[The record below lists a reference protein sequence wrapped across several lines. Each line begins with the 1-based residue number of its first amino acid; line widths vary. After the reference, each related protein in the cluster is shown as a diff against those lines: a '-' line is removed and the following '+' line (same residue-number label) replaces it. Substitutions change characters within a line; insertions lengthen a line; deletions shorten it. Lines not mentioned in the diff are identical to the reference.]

1 MNDSANPV
9 CTMWGKGSRLAR
21 RQQMREIIPRNLVV
35 WTFFL
40 LAFAAR
46 GQQGPPT
53 PPKPDLPYIIHATN
67 LVETESS
74 RAIEQTKKNEQ
85 WYFVEGMSS
94 GVKTPMARPEF
105 VLKAEN
111 LDPDSLEL
119 YRFEPKNGKREIL
132 IRKKKKVLARP
143 YFLSLETVEPGVFR
157 IRVDDVLDNGEY
169 CLTPNGSDSVFCFTV
184 H

>member
-1 MNDSANPV
+1 MRD
-9 CTMWGKGSRLAR
+9 MLA
-21 RQQMREIIPRNLVV
+21 RNLVV
-35 WTFFL
+35 LAFFL

-46 GQQGPPT
+46 GQQRPPA

-74 RAIEQTKKNEQ
+74 RAIEQTTKNEQ
-85 WYFVEGMSS
+85 WYFVEGASS
-94 GVKTPMARPEF
+94 GVETPMARPEF
-105 VLKAEN
+105 LLKSEN

-132 IRKKKKVLARP
+132 IRKKKKVIARP
-143 YFLSLETVEPGVFR
+143 YFLSFETVEPGVFR

-184 H
+184 Y

>member
-1 MNDSANPV
+1 
-9 CTMWGKGSRLAR
+9 
-21 RQQMREIIPRNLVV
+21 MREMITGKTFVLP
-35 WTFFL
+35 FFL
-40 LAFAAR
+40 LAFAAY
-46 GQQGPPT
+46 GQRPSA
-53 PPKPDLPYIIHATN
+53 PPKPDVPYIVHANN

-85 WYFVEGMSS
+85 WYFVEAMSS
-94 GVKTPMARPEF
+94 GVNTPMARPEF

-143 YFLSLETVEPGVFR
+143 YFLSLETLEPDVFR
-157 IRVDDVLDNGEY
+157 IRVDGVLENGEY

-184 H
+184 Y

>member
-1 MNDSANPV
+1 M
-9 CTMWGKGSRLAR
+9 LAR
-21 RQQMREIIPRNLVV
+21 KTFVLA
-35 WTFFL
+35 FFL
-40 LAFAAR
+40 LASAAY
-46 GQQGPPT
+46 GQPRPPA
-53 PPKPDLPYIIHATN
+53 PPKPDVPYIVHANN

-94 GVKTPMARPEF
+94 GVNTPMARPEF

-132 IRKKKKVLARP
+132 IRKKKKALARS
-143 YFLSLETVEPGVFR
+143 YFLSLESLEPGVVR
-157 IRVDDVLDNGEY
+157 IRVDDVLENGEY

-184 H
+184 Y

>member
-1 MNDSANPV
+1 MRD
-9 CTMWGKGSRLAR
+9 MLAR
-21 RQQMREIIPRNLVV
+21 KTFV
-35 WTFFL
+35 WAFFL
-40 LAFAAR
+40 LASAAY
-46 GQQGPPT
+46 GQQRPPA
-53 PPKPDLPYIIHATN
+53 PPKPDVPYIVHANN

-85 WYFVEGMSS
+85 WYFVEAMSS
-94 GVKTPMARPEF
+94 GVNTPMARPEF

-132 IRKKKKVLARP
+132 IRKKKKVVARS
-143 YFLSLETVEPGVFR
+143 YFLSLETLEPGVFR
-157 IRVDDVLDNGEY
+157 IRVDDVLENGEY

-184 H
+184 Y

>member
-1 MNDSANPV
+1 
-9 CTMWGKGSRLAR
+9 
-21 RQQMREIIPRNLVV
+21 MRDMLTGNLVV
-35 WTFFL
+35 WTLFL
-40 LAFAAR
+40 LASPAR
-46 GQQGPPT
+46 GQQRPPA

-74 RAIEQTKKNEQ
+74 RAIDQTKKNEQ
-85 WYFVEGMSS
+85 WYFVEGASS
-94 GVKTPMARPEF
+94 GVETPMARPEF
-105 VLKAEN
+105 LLKSEN

-132 IRKKKKVLARP
+132 IRKKKKVIARS

-157 IRVDDVLDNGEY
+157 IRVDGVLENGEY

-184 H
+184 Y